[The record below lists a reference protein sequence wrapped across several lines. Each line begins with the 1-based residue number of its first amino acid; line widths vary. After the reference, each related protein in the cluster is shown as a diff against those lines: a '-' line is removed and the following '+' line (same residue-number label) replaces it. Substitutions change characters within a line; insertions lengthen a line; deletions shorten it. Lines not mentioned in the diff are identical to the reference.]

1 MWVKTQNGTRILKVN
16 DFEVDVDTIV
26 TNTIDDYIVLGEYED
41 YDKALKVLKMI
52 YDFINV
58 VEEYKSQGEYKKEI
72 VSGCVQKNRL
82 QSFIFEMPQDQE
94 VK

>member
-1 MWVKTQNGTRILKVN
+1 MWVKTQKGTRILKVN
-16 DFEVDVDTIV
+16 DFEIDVDTII

-58 VEEYKSQGEYKKEI
+58 VEEYKSQGEYRKEI

-82 QSFIFEMPQDQE
+82 QGFIFEMPQDKE
-94 VK
+94 VE